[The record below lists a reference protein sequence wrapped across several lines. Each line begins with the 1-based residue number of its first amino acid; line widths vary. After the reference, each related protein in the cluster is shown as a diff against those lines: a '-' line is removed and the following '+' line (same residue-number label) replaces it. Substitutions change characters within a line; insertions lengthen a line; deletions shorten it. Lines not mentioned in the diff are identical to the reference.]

1 MPETMKLLG
10 STKNK
15 KTKDENDQNVP
26 HWEITEVVLVLCS
39 IVNNDYRH
47 DSRVLYTFVSNKSFG
62 QLLDILNKFY
72 IFKNLQFR
80 VFIS

>member
-1 MPETMKLLG
+1 MPEIMKLLG

>member
-39 IVNNDYRH
+39 IVNNDYQH

>member
-10 STKNK
+10 SNKNK

-39 IVNNDYRH
+39 IVNNDYQH